1 MHPLP
6 QARAL
11 AALTVLEAVRGR
23 LPWLVGAILL
33 GAFGLAELVGAL
45 SITESARAQSAA
57 LGAVLR
63 LAAVLVT
70 ALFVVSSVVREID
83 DKFVEVYLSLPMRR
97 AVYYLGK
104 LAGFA
109 LCALAGAVLF
119 GLLVSL
125 YAPAGQAALWALS
138 LFAELLLV
146 AAASLLCL
154 FTFSQVTIAL
164 AVVLAFY
171 LLGRSIGAM
180 QLMTQGPLVDPNALT
195 SRLVEWLVD
204 AIAFLVPDLYRF
216 TPTEWLVY
224 GTGDLQA
231 LTPILLQT
239 AAYSV
244 LLAGAGLFDLY
255 RKSF

>member
-1 MHPLP
+1 
-6 QARAL
+6 
-11 AALTVLEAVRGR
+11 
-23 LPWLVGAILL
+23 
-33 GAFGLAELVGAL
+33 
-45 SITESARAQSAA
+45 
-57 LGAVLR
+57 
-63 LAAVLVT
+63 
-70 ALFVVSSVVREID
+70 VVREID